1 MTLDETIGGHW
12 IAYTDHQ
19 ACSCCG
25 KWIAYYENDFNYC
38 PYCGAKM
45 AEGSNEE

>member
-1 MTLDETIGGHW
+1 MTLDEAIGGHW

-38 PYCGAKM
+38 PYCGAEM
-45 AEGSNEE
+45 RGEEE